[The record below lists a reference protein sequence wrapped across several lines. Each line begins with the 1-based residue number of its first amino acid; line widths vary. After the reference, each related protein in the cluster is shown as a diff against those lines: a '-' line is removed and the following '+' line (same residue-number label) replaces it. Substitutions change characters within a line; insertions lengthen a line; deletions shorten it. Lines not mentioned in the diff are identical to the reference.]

1 MKDVLEAVSDSSFR
15 HVGIY
20 GDEAGHSGGIGYT
33 GGMLDSQAAC
43 WSVEGGMCWYWIF
56 GYEGWGMTLGTINGP
71 FLCLGAWC
79 ARVWHFLLI
88 YDQFGER
95 E

>member
-1 MKDVLEAVSDSSFR
+1 MKDVLEAVSDGSFGY
-15 HVGIY
+15 VGIY

-33 GGMLDSQAAC
+33 GGVLDSQAAC
-43 WSVEGGMCWYWIF
+43 WSVEGGMCWYWMC
-56 GYEGWGMTLGTINGP
+56 GYEGWGMTLGTNNGP
-71 FLCLGAWC
+71 FGVLVRGAPVFWY
-79 ARVWHFLLI
+79 FLLI